1 MFCASRSRAS
11 QGDGDSRTQD
21 IESLLTDVQTIQ
33 SPVII
38 QSKNENS
45 TEMEESIRGLPRVR
59 RSKLVNLYL

>member
-1 MFCASRSRAS
+1 MFRASRSHAR
-11 QGDGDSRTQD
+11 QGDPDSRTQD

-59 RSKLVNLYL
+59 CSKLVNLYL